1 MAGRRARSARPTRA
15 RSQHVLRTSA
25 LAAEL
30 VRDARVGPDDLVL
43 DLGAGTGRL
52 TAELARVARRVL
64 AVELDPRLA
73 ARLDGRW
80 PNVDVVIGD
89 ATRVPLPREP
99 FRVVANVPFAHTNAI
114 LRRLLDDPRRPLL
127 RADLVVQWGVA
138 LKRALPWPSTLNG
151 VLWAA
156 WYEASVTRR
165 LPRTAFDPPPNV
177 DAGVLV
183 YTRRPASL
191 VPEREWRR
199 YRGFVAAGFRRG
211 IRAVATP
218 KALRRVGFEGAAP
231 RELDAY
237 QWAALYSNITGPSI
251 AASSGR
257 AWASPS

>member
-1 MAGRRARSARPTRA
+1 VAGRRARSARPTRA
-15 RSQHVLRTSA
+15 RSQHFLRTSA

-30 VRDARVGPDDLVL
+30 VRDACVGPDDLVV

-52 TAELARVARRVL
+52 TAELARVARQVV

-80 PNVDVVIGD
+80 ANVDVVAGD
-89 ATRVPLPREP
+89 ATEVPLPLEP
-99 FRVVANVPFAHTNAI
+99 FRVVANVPFDRTTDL
-114 LRRLLDDPRRPLL
+114 LRRLLDDPRTPLV
-127 RADLVVQWGVA
+127 RADVVVAWGVVQ
-138 LKRALPWPSTLNG
+138 KRVLPWPSTLNG

-156 WYEASVTRR
+156 WYEASVSRR
-165 LPRTAFDPPPNV
+165 LPRRAFDPPPSV

-183 YTRRPASL
+183 YARRPVPL

-199 YRGFVAAGFRRG
+199 YRGFVAMAFRHSL
-211 IRAVATP
+211 RAVATP
-218 KALRRVGFEGAAP
+218 RALRRMGVEGAAP

-251 AASSGR
+251 AASGR
-257 AWASPS
+257 RARANAK